1 MLIIGIAGGTGS
13 GKTSLVEEL
22 LIRFEKKEVSFLSQD
37 SYYHDTSNLSYS
49 KRTQLNFDHPDA
61 IDFNL
66 LVKHIEELKNGK
78 IIQQPVYSFKEHN
91 RTGKSIPI
99 SPNKVLLVEGILLF
113 THSALRKLL
122 DVKIYVKADDDE
134 RLIRRLKRDINQRGR
149 TLEEILNRYQKTLKP
164 MHQQFIAP
172 SKEFADLIIPTN
184 QYNKAAVDIVQAIIQ
199 QGLD

>member
-22 LIRFEKKEVSFLSQD
+22 LTRFEKKEVSFLSQD
-37 SYYHDTSNLSYS
+37 SYYHDTSNLSHS

-122 DVKIYVKADDDE
+122 DVKIYVEADDDE